1 MGIESIPANLV
12 RYRKAKGITQQQIAE
27 GIGISRQAYS
37 AIEAG
42 RSVPKSGTLVA
53 LAEAL
58 DSSVP
63 DILADPPSF
72 SSLRFRSGRSMPK
85 RDQAKRDV
93 LLHDFRR
100 WLDDYNFLVDL
111 LEVGRRWRFE
121 GVNSDDPVSAAAQA
135 RAAINVEPD
144 EPIDD
149 IIGLLESAGAKI
161 FTRDFEIPKVFGFS
175 AGRTDSGPAIAVS
188 TSSAISIERQIFTGA
203 HELGHLIMHGSSYG
217 SDSDDGEDREETE
230 ANQFASYFLLPKEA
244 FDQEL
249 KENSGLAIVD
259 LVLHVKRKFR
269 ISYETVLFRLIGEYG
284 FDNSL
289 YPRFAVKYGQR
300 YGGNLRGHAE
310 PDALQDLIARD
321 EVEGLTRHDFV
332 ESGLSRLVK
341 QAYERDLITASRAA
355 EILQVPLEAMRS
367 LENEWV
373 ALDVER
379 IQLAGESL
387 QC

>member
-1 MGIESIPANLV
+1 MGVERIPANLL
-12 RYRKAKGITQQQIAE
+12 RYRKAKGLTQEQIAKDV
-27 GIGISRQAYS
+27 GISRQAYS

-42 RSVPKSGTLVA
+42 KSVPKSGTLVA

-85 RDQAKRDV
+85 REQAKRDV

-100 WLDDYNFLVDL
+100 WLDDYSFLENL
-111 LEVGRRWRFE
+111 LEVGNRWRFE
-121 GVNSDDPVSAAAQA
+121 DVDSDAPVSAAAQA
-135 RAAINVEPD
+135 RAAVHVKPD

-149 IIGLLESAGAKI
+149 IIGLLESAGAKV
-161 FTRDFEIPKVFGFS
+161 FAEDFGLSKVFGFS
-175 AGRTDSGPAIAVS
+175 AARADNGPAIAVN
-188 TSSAISIERQIFTGA
+188 TSSDISIERQIFTVA
-203 HELGHLIMHGSSYG
+203 HELGHLIMHESSYVG
-217 SDSDDGEDREETE
+217 VSGDGDDDEEAE
-230 ANQFASYFLLPKEA
+230 ANQFGSHFLLPKEA

-249 KENSGLAIVD
+249 EESSGLGLVD

-269 ISYETVLFRLIGEYG
+269 ISYKTVLFRLVSEYG
-284 FDNSL
+284 VDSSL
-289 YPRFAVKYGQR
+289 YQRFAVAYSKR
-300 YGGNLRGHAE
+300 YGKNLKGHAE
-310 PDALQDLIARD
+310 PDALQDPIARD
-321 EVEGLTRHDFV
+321 EIEGLSRHDFV

-367 LENEWV
+367 LSNEWV
-373 ALDVER
+373 AVDV
-379 IQLAGESL
+379 GE
-387 QC
+387 